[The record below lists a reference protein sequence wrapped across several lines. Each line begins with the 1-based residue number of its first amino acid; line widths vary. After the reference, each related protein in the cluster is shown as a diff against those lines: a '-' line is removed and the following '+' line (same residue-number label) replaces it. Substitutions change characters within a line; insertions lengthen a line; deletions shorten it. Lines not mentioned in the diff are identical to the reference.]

1 VLAANVSGLATAADP
16 APLGVDDYRAALI
29 AGRSTFDVITQAG
42 RPWKLRQRIASVP
55 TSGLAIVAA
64 HDCGAGG
71 RDATTVT
78 ELAAVPRPAPVSAS
92 GHPDPLSA
100 SEIPQ
105 ATAQGLSPANAAI
118 NHRSDPD
125 DWAHRCQICRQLIG
139 PGEPYWAIDHATV
152 HWAQHDDC
160 P

>member
-1 VLAANVSGLATAADP
+1 MLAANVSGLATAADP
-16 APLGVDDYRAALI
+16 QPLDVNAYRAALI
-29 AGRSTFDVITQAG
+29 AGCATFDVITQAG

-78 ELAAVPRPAPVSAS
+78 EVPAGPPSARVSAIGRPVPPS
-92 GHPDPLSA
+92 AFSQPQTGYDRRNHASAATHPS
-100 SEIPQ
+100 
-105 ATAQGLSPANAAI
+105 
-118 NHRSDPD
+118 SDPS
-125 DWAHRCQICRQLIG
+125 DWAHRCQICRQLIE